1 MDNKDRCVVDGPVQL
16 GCGSELGFRPSSIVE
31 MRGGILEARSITA
44 TRHCQPVFL
53 FSGGNIVL
61 HGDQRDLANQKW
73 FWTSRRKQ
81 IDIQFDAKS
90 NRTTF
95 AYVTPKN

>member
-1 MDNKDRCVVDGPVQL
+1 MDNKTRCVVDGPVQL
-16 GCGSELGFRPSSIVE
+16 GWSADLGFHPSSIVE
-31 MRGGILEARSITA
+31 MRGGLLEARSITA
-44 TRHCQPVFL
+44 TSYCQPVFL
-53 FSGGNIVL
+53 FSGGKIVL
-61 HGDQRDLANQKW
+61 SGDQRDLTNQEW

-95 AYVTPKN
+95 AYVRSRK